1 MAKTKTSDL
10 SVDEFKK
17 LIRDTVAEA
26 LMEMLGDPDEGL
38 ELREDMKMAS
48 QRPLADVEAGGKTI
62 PAQETA
68 WGRWRTA
75 KGRDLD
81 A

>member
-1 MAKTKTSDL
+1 MAETKISDL

-38 ELREDMKMAS
+38 ELREDMKVAL
-48 QRPLADVEAGGKTI
+48 QRSLADVEAGGKTI

-68 WGRWRTA
+68 ASLGVSW
-75 KGRDLD
+75 
-81 A
+81 